1 MVSKTASE
9 ELYKLIRT
17 LSNEY
22 GVSGDEKAVRGLIL
36 KEIEDYV
43 DKTEIDKMGNLICRK
58 KGKKKGDPII
68 VAAHMDEIGLMA
80 KEIDERG
87 HIFFSLVGVL
97 SKQTL
102 LGQKVH
108 ILSKKGIHGVITHKR
123 LHKGEESETFP
134 EDARLYI
141 DTGLSKKQLN
151 RTGVDIGTYIVPVR
165 DFCHLGDEKII
176 SGKALDDR
184 IGCAI
189 LVHLAKHIKSPPSDV
204 YYVFTAQEEVGL
216 YGAKTSMYKIDA
228 GWGIV
233 VDVTF
238 ATDYSKSGI
247 ILGKGPAI
255 TIKDSELIANRFLV
269 DSLMRLAKKNKI
281 PYQPEVSEMG
291 TTDALS
297 ISLSKGGIPATAVE
311 VPVRN
316 LHSTISIAHFDDV
329 LNCIKLLTAFIKSP
343 PSK

>member
-1 MVSKTASE
+1 
-9 ELYKLIRT
+9 LIKK
-17 LSNEY
+17 LSNED
-22 GVSGDEKAVRGLIL
+22 GVSGDEKAVRRLIQR
-36 KEIEDYV
+36 EIEDYV
-43 DKTEIDKMGNLICRK
+43 DKMDVDKMGNLVCKK
-58 KGKKKGDPII
+58 KGKKKDNPII
-68 VAAHMDEIGLMA
+68 IAAHMDEIGLMVN
-80 KEIDERG
+80 EIDEYG
-87 HIFFSLVGVL
+87 HIFFSQVGVL

-108 ILSKKGIHGVITHKR
+108 ILCKKSIHGVITHKR

-141 DTGLSKKQLN
+141 DTGLSRYQLKKM
-151 RTGVDIGTYIVPVR
+151 GVMIGTYIVPER
-165 DFCHLGDEKII
+165 KFGHLGDKKII

-189 LVHLAKHIKSPPSDV
+189 LIHLAKYIKKPPSDV

-228 GWGIV
+228 NWGIV

-238 ATDYSKSGI
+238 ASDYSKTGI
-247 ILGKGPAI
+247 GLGKGPAI
-255 TIKDSELIANRFLV
+255 TIKDSELIANRTLV
-269 DSLMRLAKKNKI
+269 NALIKLAKKGRI

-297 ISLSKGGIPATAVE
+297 ISISKGGIPATAVE

-316 LHSTISIAHFDDV
+316 LHSTISIANFDDV
-329 LNCIKLLTAFIKSP
+329 LDCIRLLTAFIKNP
-343 PSK
+343 P